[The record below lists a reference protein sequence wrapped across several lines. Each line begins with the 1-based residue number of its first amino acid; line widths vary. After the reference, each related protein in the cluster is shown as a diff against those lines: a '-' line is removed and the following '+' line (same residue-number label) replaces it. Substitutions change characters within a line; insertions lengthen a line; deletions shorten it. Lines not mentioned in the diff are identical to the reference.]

1 MTSTAPRTVSL
12 EKHTCQDDWA
22 GKMALLE
29 MRTAPHVLVPPKKM
43 KMKMKNKSVHMIK
56 CLLSEVVPDSKYLA
70 LSQDAHTYV
79 WTSSQIFSR
88 PALPLSQ

>member
-1 MTSTAPRTVSL
+1 MTRTAPCTVSL

-29 MRTAPHVLVPPKKM
+29 MHTAPHVLVPPKKM
-43 KMKMKNKSVHMIK
+43 KEKNKSVHMIK

-70 LSQDAHTYV
+70 LGQVAHTYV